1 MQHIIASYM
10 YNNTVI
16 HDVHHSDFMPYK
28 PFNFKMTGLVVSTL
42 FVLSLLGI
50 IPPAVLSEESGSGEI
65 YV

>member
-1 MQHIIASYM
+1 M
-10 YNNTVI
+10 YNNTII
-16 HDVHHSDFMPYK
+16 HDVHRSDFK
-28 PFNFKMTGLVVSTL
+28 PNNKAIGTLNFKMTGLVSTL

>member
-1 MQHIIASYM
+1 M
-10 YNNTVI
+10 YNNTII
-16 HDVHHSDFMPYK
+16 HDVHHSDFKPYSK
-28 PFNFKMTGLVVSTL
+28 AIGTLNFKMTGLVSTL